1 MLKVGLTGGIAA
13 GKSLVA
19 RRLRERGA
27 LLIDA
32 DVLAREV
39 VEPGTPGLQAVVA
52 AFGEKILTD
61 DGGLDR
67 PALGAAVFGD
77 HAKREQLNAIIH
89 PLVRARSAQLVA
101 EAEPERIIAQDI
113 PLLVETGQGSR
124 FHLVVV
130 VDAPEEVRIRRMV
143 SDRGMAEADAR
154 ARIAVQATHAERL
167 AAADVVLENVES
179 PEALLARV
187 DRLWDER
194 LEPFAANLAAAR
206 VAAHSGGPVLAEPR
220 RDWPQQAKRLA
231 DRIQA
236 ADERILAV
244 DHIGST
250 AVPGL
255 PAKDVIDLQV
265 SVRSLAEADAVADSL
280 ASAGFPRRRGLW
292 RDIPKPSHPDP
303 ADWEKRLHGNADPGR
318 SANVHVRVAG
328 SPGWRFALGFRDWL
342 RANPLM
348 VQEYLAEKKRLADLH
363 ATDSSIGRYAKDKER
378 WFTEVAEPGMQDW
391 MRRVGWRP
399 DSAVG

>member
-1 MLKVGLTGGIAA
+1 MLRVGLTGGIAA

-32 DVLAREV
+32 DMLAREV
-39 VEPGTPGLQAVVA
+39 VEPGTPGLQAVVS
-52 AFGEKILTD
+52 AFGEEILTD
-61 DGGLDR
+61 DGALDR

-101 EAEPERIIAQDI
+101 EAEPERIIVQDI
-113 PLLVETGQGSR
+113 PLLVETGQGAR
-124 FHLVVV
+124 FHLVLV

-154 ARIAVQATHAERL
+154 ARIAAQATHAERL

-179 PEALLARV
+179 QEALLVRV

-206 VAAHSGGPVLAEPR
+206 VAAHSGGPVLAAPR

-265 SVRSLAEADAVADSL
+265 SVRSLAEADAVADNL
-280 ASAGFPRRRGLW
+280 ATAGFPRRRGLW
-292 RDIPKPSHPDP
+292 RDVPKPSHPDP

-342 RANPLM
+342 RANPQM
-348 VQEYLAEKKRLADLH
+348 AQEYLAEKERLAELH
-363 ATDSSIGRYAKDKER
+363 AADNSTGRYAKDKER
-378 WFTEVAEPGMQDW
+378 WFTEVAEPRMQAW
-391 MRRVGWRP
+391 MRRVHWQP
-399 DSAVG
+399 DSAAG

>member
-52 AFGEKILTD
+52 AFGKEILND

-101 EAEPERIIAQDI
+101 EAEPERIIVQDI

-124 FHLVVV
+124 FHLVLV

-143 SDRGMAEADAR
+143 TDRGMAEADAR
-154 ARIAVQATHAERL
+154 ARIAAQATRAQRL

-179 PEALLARV
+179 QDSILARV
-187 DRLWDER
+187 DRLWEER
-194 LEPFAANLAAAR
+194 LEPFASNLAAAR
-206 VAAHSGGPVLAEPR
+206 VAAVSGGPVLAEPR
-220 RDWPQQAKRLA
+220 PDWPQQAKRLA
-231 DRIQA
+231 DRIRS

-265 SVRSLAEADAVADSL
+265 SVSSLAEADAVADSL
-280 ASAGFPRRRGLW
+280 ASAGFPRRPGVW

-342 RANPLM
+342 RANPEM
-348 VQEYLAEKKRLADLH
+348 AQEYLAEKERLADLH
-363 ATDSSIGRYAKDKER
+363 AADSSTGRYSKDKER
-378 WFTEVAEPGMQDW
+378 WLTNVAEPGMQEW
-391 MRRVGWRP
+391 IRRVQWRP
-399 DSAVG
+399 DSPVG

>member
-32 DVLAREV
+32 DVLSREV

-52 AFGEKILTD
+52 VFGKEILTD

-101 EAEPERIIAQDI
+101 DAEPERIVVQDI

-124 FHLVVV
+124 FHLVLV
-130 VDAPEEVRIRRMV
+130 VDAPEEVRIRRMI

-154 ARIAVQATHAERL
+154 ARIAAQATHAERL

-179 PEALLARV
+179 QEAILARV
-187 DRLWDER
+187 DRLWNER

-206 VAAHSGGPVLAEPR
+206 VAASSGGPVLAEPR
-220 RDWPQQAKRLA
+220 SDWPQQAKRLA
-231 DRIQA
+231 DRIRSA
-236 ADERILAV
+236 NERILAV

-265 SVRSLAEADAVADSL
+265 SVRSLAEADAVAGSL
-280 ASAGFPRRRGLW
+280 ASAGFPRRPGLW

-318 SANVHVRVAG
+318 SANVHVRVTG

-342 RANPLM
+342 RDNPQM
-348 VQEYLAEKKRLADLH
+348 AQEYLAEKERLANLH
-363 ATDSSIGRYAKDKER
+363 AMDSSTGRYAKDKER
-378 WFTEVAEPGMQDW
+378 WFAEVAEPAMQEW
-391 MRRVGWRP
+391 MRRVHWQP
-399 DSAVG
+399 DSAAG

>member
-1 MLKVGLTGGIAA
+1 VGLTGGIAA

-32 DVLAREV
+32 DMLAREV
-39 VEPGTPGLQAVVA
+39 VEPGTPGLQAVVS
-52 AFGEKILTD
+52 AFGEEILTD
-61 DGGLDR
+61 DGALDR

-101 EAEPERIIAQDI
+101 EAEPERIIVQDI
-113 PLLVETGQGSR
+113 PLLVETGQGAR
-124 FHLVVV
+124 FHLVLV

-154 ARIAVQATHAERL
+154 ARIAAQATHAERL

-179 PEALLARV
+179 QEAILVRV

-194 LEPFAANLAAAR
+194 LEPFAVNLAAAR
-206 VAAHSGGPVLAEPR
+206 VAAHSGGPVLAAPR

-231 DRIQA
+231 DRIQV

-265 SVRSLAEADAVADSL
+265 SVRSLAEADAVADNL
-280 ASAGFPRRRGLW
+280 AMAGFPRRRGLW
-292 RDIPKPSHPDP
+292 RDVPKPSHPDP

-342 RANPLM
+342 RANPQM
-348 VQEYLAEKKRLADLH
+348 AQEYLAEKERLAELH
-363 ATDSSIGRYAKDKER
+363 AADSSTGRYAKDKER
-378 WFTEVAEPGMQDW
+378 WFTEVAEPGMQAW
-391 MRRVGWRP
+391 MRRVHWRP
-399 DSAVG
+399 DSAAG